1 MTLVVGMP
9 VWMRLGGGYYRH
21 ISVNSPADIP
31 DAAVVQRLFRLA
43 GEKPD
48 RIEYG
53 FNGFGETV
61 DTFLLGRLFLA
72 ARKPVTITR
81 SNALSWDELRS
92 QDVVLLGSSKSNP
105 HLRDLPILVN
115 YRLVRGGIQVLH
127 PQAGEPEWYR
137 PTLNAKEETVAD
149 YAIVARLPG
158 IGGNGYIT
166 VLGAESTGGNWA
178 AADMVTDPR
187 QAQQLVSRLAD
198 SRGNLPELFELIL
211 RAEFQSMVPVKIEYV
226 THRLITRRLPSR

>member
-1 MTLVVGMP
+1 MVGMP

-92 QDVVLLGSSKSNP
+92 QDVVLLGSSKSWF
-105 HLRDLPILVN
+105 RS
-115 YRLVRGGIQVLH
+115 
-127 PQAGEPEWYR
+127 
-137 PTLNAKEETVAD
+137 KS
-149 YAIVARLPG
+149 
-158 IGGNGYIT
+158 
-166 VLGAESTGGNWA
+166 ST
-178 AADMVTDPR
+178 
-187 QAQQLVSRLAD
+187 
-198 SRGNLPELFELIL
+198 
-211 RAEFQSMVPVKIEYV
+211 
-226 THRLITRRLPSR
+226 